1 MCIDILENVLL
12 NCSNYDSALNMP
24 DHLTFSTGF
33 EDAWGSKYAT
43 VLNSATVIIVTN
55 AQFIRPGYLL
65 PFYLF

>member
-1 MCIDILENVLL
+1 
-12 NCSNYDSALNMP
+12 MP